1 MKRKP
6 DHKCTVFI
14 LLITALIG
22 ASFSGCSK
30 SEDTASVTV
39 DRPAD
44 EEVSDTKPEEDVS
57 EQAQNTEIPDPG
69 NEASDIKAEDEEGEI
84 PESTPSDE
92 EYKDKI
98 DQLRKTDAVSPPEAE
113 LMSEMAALATFSRV
127 LDEEGEIFSE
137 MDNNKKARLRRQI
150 FDGIAW
156 EESDFFEAI
165 PAMRG
170 EDYGAD
176 RVFSVEDAA
185 ALFKDIYGEENY
197 TPAEYEQ
204 VKDGYILF
212 SYGDGDPWDRI
223 EHQKFFEDDSCYLLS
238 GPSFYED
245 NGGNISFKG
254 YGDILFAKNP
264 DSRYGV
270 TMVYGIYRPDGI
282 QVSRVETSSVLPPSA
297 GKNYNGENLLDDD
310 PATVWAEGVPGTGVG
325 ETITLYL
332 DRKQPVYGVQI
343 VNGYTADYT
352 LYSNNGKLTDVR
364 VDFGGGNIVDGVL
377 DGYGYEN
384 FSAENLADSNRSKI
398 ELDEPVLTDTI
409 TITITGANSG
419 AKYDDTCVSG
429 ILVY

>member
-6 DHKCTVFI
+6 DNKCTVFI
-14 LLITALIG
+14 LLIAALIG
-22 ASFSGCSK
+22 ASLSGCSK

-57 EQAQNTEIPDPG
+57 EQTQNTEIPDPG
-69 NEASDIKAEDEEGEI
+69 NAASDNKAEDGKGEI

-98 DQLRKTDAVSPPEAE
+98 DQLRKTDAVNPPEAE
-113 LMSEMAALATFSRV
+113 LMSEMAALATFSSV

-150 FDGIAW
+150 FDGITW

-170 EDYGAD
+170 GDYGAD

-212 SYGDGDPWDRI
+212 SYGDGDPWERI
-223 EHQKFFEDDSCYLLS
+223 EHMQFFEDDSCYLLS

-270 TMVYGIYRPDGI
+270 TMLYGIYRPDGI

-352 LYSNNGKLTDVR
+352 LYSNNGKLTDAR
-364 VDFGGGNIVDGVL
+364 VDFGGENIVDGVL

>member
-6 DHKCTVFI
+6 DNKCTVFI

-57 EQAQNTEIPDPG
+57 EQTQNTGIPDPD
-69 NEASDIKAEDEEGEI
+69 NAASDNKAEDEEGEI

-98 DQLRKTDAVSPPEAE
+98 DQLRKTDAVNPPEAE

-223 EHQKFFEDDSCYLLS
+223 EHQEFFEDDSCYLLS

-352 LYSNNGKLTDVR
+352 LYSNNGKLTDAR

-377 DGYGYEN
+377 DGYGYET